1 MRGIARTLLYSCK
14 KATELI
20 EKKQITRL
28 SLIERVRLNGHLS
41 LCESCSI
48 YSIYSVKMNIMLQSH
63 LQSKQHNSAETH
75 TNEALK
81 ERLLKLL

>member
-20 EKKQITRL
+20 EKKQVTRL
-28 SLIERVRLNGHLS
+28 SLIERVRLNSHLS
-41 LCESCSI
+41 LCESCSVYGI
-48 YSIYSVKMNIMLQSH
+48 YSAKMNIMLQSH
-63 LQSKQHNSAETH
+63 LHSKQHNSAETL